1 MNKLKILSISYYI
14 GMVLILLGILLKL
27 NDVAIAFYLIAVG
40 LIPFLTV
47 RIFNMVNGK
56 FENRRLHSILVVSA
70 LFLVMAAVGI
80 YLNKTY
86 WIIGVM
92 VTAALDLY
100 VSFRKFTR

>member
-1 MNKLKILSISYYI
+1 MNKLKVLSISYYI
-14 GMVLILLGILLKL
+14 GMALILLGILFKL
-27 NDVAIAFYLIAVG
+27 NDVSIAFYLLAVG
-40 LIPFLTV
+40 LVPFLIV
-47 RIFNMVNGK
+47 RIYNMLNGR

-70 LFLVMAAVGI
+70 LFLVLAAVGI
-80 YLNKTY
+80 YFNKTY